1 MLLRNGSNQKEIR
14 RSILKSTFLAPFV
27 LLAAGALSA
36 RGQILNDSFESPAVS
51 NLSVLGIGLLPGSQ
65 IFGPGDGITD
75 WTVSS
80 GDVTLVNAGGTL
92 TSLLGLF
99 TANTGNQYAVLNG
112 VAETVTVVPLGV
124 NITQTGS
131 IGTLSQ
137 SFATT
142 PGTTY
147 TISFD
152 YRGLAV
158 GALTNNPFLDIG
170 VTNATGSTAPTN
182 GTLSANISLNAW
194 QNETFSFVATG
205 SSSTLSFYQNSGG
218 VNVGLIGLDSFN
230 ITPLPEP
237 SQYGMAAVI
246 FLGLLIGG
254 RLWTQRRVGL
264 CAAGNEIP
272 QG

>member
-1 MLLRNGSNQKEIR
+1 
-14 RSILKSTFLAPFV
+14 
-27 LLAAGALSA
+27 
-36 RGQILNDSFESPAVS
+36 VS
-51 NLSVLGIGLLPGSQ
+51 NLSVLGIGLLPGVQ
-65 IFGPGDGITD
+65 VFGPGGGITD

-80 GDVTLVNAGGTL
+80 GDVTIVNAGNTL

-112 VAETVTVVPLGV
+112 LAETVTLFPLGV
-124 NITQTGS
+124 GVSQTGT

-137 SFATT
+137 TFATT

-147 TISFD
+147 HISFD

-158 GALTNNPFLDIG
+158 GLLTNNPFLDVG

-182 GTLSANISLNAW
+182 GTLTASLSLNTW

-205 SSSTLSFYQNSGG
+205 SNSTLSFYQDPSG
-218 VNVGLIGLDSFN
+218 VNVGLIGLDSFT

-237 SQYGMAAVI
+237 SQYGAAAVG

-254 RLWTQRRVGL
+254 RLWARRRDSAALRETQV
-264 CAAGNEIP
+264 CVATW
-272 QG
+272 

>member
-1 MLLRNGSNQKEIR
+1 
-14 RSILKSTFLAPFV
+14 LKTFFAVPL
-27 LLAAGALSA
+27 LLAAATLSGRA
-36 RGQILNDSFESPAVS
+36 QILNDSFESPAVS
-51 NLSVLGIGLLPGSQ
+51 NLSVLGIGLLPGSE
-65 IFGPGDGITD
+65 IFGPGNGITD

-124 NITQTGS
+124 NVTQTGS

-137 SFATT
+137 TFATT

-182 GTLSANISLNAW
+182 GTLSVNLSLNAW

-205 SSSTLSFYQNSGG
+205 SDSTLSFYQNSGG
-218 VNVGLIGLDSFN
+218 VNVGLIGLDSFD

-237 SQYGMAAVI
+237 SQYGAAAVA
-246 FLGLLIGG
+246 FLALLIGG
-254 RLWTQRRVGL
+254 RVWTRRFQPV
-264 CAAGNEIP
+264 AACGRS
-272 QG
+272 